1 MTPAHF
7 YNIRNDKRAW
17 PFVATNPTFALRPAR
32 NGDLSDPGVRIAS
45 RVVNPLRRPTVR
57 TTAATATALACALVP
72 VFLFGALSELIRGD
86 LAFGEAGVG
95 AGVTVFFVAAGVGA
109 VPAGRITERVGA
121 RVAMVLG
128 CSIAGVASLGIG
140 LLSQHWWQ
148 AAVLLGLA
156 GSSVGLI
163 DTGGA
168 RAFADVVPVRRQG
181 LAFGIKEASVPA
193 ASMIAGA
200 AVPLLGLTIGWRPT
214 FGLGLAL
221 VPLVWLILP
230 PEVHRAATAAATDQP
245 RPSRVTLILI
255 AIGSAAG
262 TGAATAT
269 ASFLVPAAANTGLS
283 VGLAGTLLAVGS
295 GLSITAR
302 IVAGHGADTSPR
314 SELLVVA
321 AMLAVG
327 ALGPLLL
334 ALDGPTMAVAGG
346 LLTLGAGW
354 GWTGLVFLSAVRADP
369 SAPAAAA
376 GIVLAGLSTGGALGP
391 AAFGLLVSHAGYP
404 VAWWAT
410 AGAMALGTGAIAAAD
425 RQRRRTRP
433 VPRPATGP
441 HAPR

>member
-1 MTPAHF
+1 VTERCPLAA
-7 YNIRNDKRAW
+7 IRG
-17 PFVATNPTFALRPAR
+17 RP
-32 NGDLSDPGVRIAS
+32 GSGGRIAS
-45 RVVNPLRRPTVR
+45 GTVNLLRRPTVR

-72 VFLFGALSELIRGD
+72 VFLFGALSDLIRGD
-86 LAFGEAGVG
+86 LDFGEAGVG
-95 AGVTVFFVAAGVGA
+95 AGVTVFFVAAGLGA
-109 VPAGRITERVGA
+109 VPAGRVTERVGA

-128 CSIAGVASLGIG
+128 CSVAGLASLGIG
-140 LLSQHWWQ
+140 VLTQRWWH
-148 AAVLLGLA
+148 AAVLLALA

-168 RAFADVVPVRRQG
+168 RAFADVVPPRRQG

-193 ASMIAGA
+193 ASMLAGA

-214 FGLGLAL
+214 FGLGLL
-221 VPLVWLILP
+221 LIPFVWLILP
-230 PEVHRAATAAATDQP
+230 PDVRATATPVATTETA
-245 RPSRVTLILI
+245 RPARSTLVLI

-269 ASFLVPAAANTGLS
+269 ASFLVPAATNAGLS
-283 VGLAGTLLAVGS
+283 VGFAGTLLAVGS
-295 GLSITAR
+295 GLSIVAR
-302 IVAGHGADTSPR
+302 IVAGHGADTSRR

-321 AMLAVG
+321 LMLGVG

-334 ALDGPTMAVAGG
+334 ALDGPAMAIAGG

-391 AAFGLLVSHAGYP
+391 IAFGLLASNAGYP
-404 VAWWAT
+404 AAWWAT
-410 AGAMALGTGAIAAAD
+410 AGAMLVGTGAIGTAD

-433 VPRPATGP
+433 PPGSVHQVRPPG
-441 HAPR
+441 

>member
-1 MTPAHF
+1 M
-7 YNIRNDKRAW
+7 NR
-17 PFVATNPTFALRPAR
+17 
-32 NGDLSDPGVRIAS
+32 
-45 RVVNPLRRPTVR
+45 LRRPTVR

-72 VFLFGALSELIRGD
+72 VFLFGALSDLIRKD

-128 CSIAGVASLGIG
+128 SSIAGLASLGIG
-140 LLSQHWWQ
+140 LLTQHWWQ

-214 FGLGLAL
+214 FGLGLLL

-230 PEVHRAATAAATDQP
+230 PEVRRAATAATATDQQ
-245 RPSRVTLILI
+245 RPTRSTLVLI

-269 ASFLVPAAANTGLS
+269 ASFLVPAAANAGLP

-314 SELLVVA
+314 SELLAVA
-321 AMLAVG
+321 AMLGVG

-334 ALDGPTMAVAGG
+334 ALDGPAMAVAGG

-391 AAFGLLVSHAGYP
+391 AAFGLLVSNAGYP

-410 AGAMALGTGAIAAAD
+410 AGAMALGTGAIVGAD

-433 VPRPATGP
+433 APRPAPRPATDP